1 MDRGCDTEA
10 LLPAVFTNAYHPS
23 DTAQLPA
30 AGAVILSVAPGRNAG
45 LHIVYFGMQE
55 PPPHVGSVTRTS
67 FSPGVMTPGI
77 IPYWQVDEGGPGG
90 IVRGRPWSFGVR
102 EEGAE
107 ET

>member
-1 MDRGCDTEA
+1 
-10 LLPAVFTNAYHPS
+10 
-23 DTAQLPA
+23 
-30 AGAVILSVAPGRNAG
+30 
-45 LHIVYFGMQE
+45 
-55 PPPHVGSVTRTS
+55 VGSVTRTS